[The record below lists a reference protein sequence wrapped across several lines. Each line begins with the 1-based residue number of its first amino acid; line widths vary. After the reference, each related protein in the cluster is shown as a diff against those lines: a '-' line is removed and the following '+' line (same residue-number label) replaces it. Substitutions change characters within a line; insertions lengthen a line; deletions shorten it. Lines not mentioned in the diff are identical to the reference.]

1 MDSTLSNDLRQALRN
16 LTVSQKRVNAVRDL
30 ALMNSRDYKEIV
42 HEVERH
48 IAKTPADKRLAGIYV
63 VDAIIRGVGFQYS
76 TYRSYVCCA
85 LHSSCPNIIPSLCA
99 L

>member
-1 MDSTLSNDLRQALRN
+1 MDSSLLKEALRN

-63 VDAIIRGVGFQYS
+63 VDAIIRGVGFRYP
-76 TYRSYVCCA
+76 TYHSYLFCA
-85 LHSSCPNIIPSLCA
+85 LLSSRPNIIPLFCA